1 MRRFVARASGAFL
14 FVLACGLSLPGVKV
28 VRADTA
34 AADAPMC
41 RDSSAK
47 SAPPAALK
55 VARMR
60 AMLAA
65 QARAEGATDADFV
78 PLATSG
84 YNYRGGDP
92 VDIAPIERE
101 LRTPKR

>member
-14 FVLACGLSLPGVKV
+14 FVLACALSLPGVKV
-28 VRADTA
+28 VHADTA
-34 AADAPMC
+34 TADAPMC
-41 RDSSAK
+41 RATDTN
-47 SAPPAALK
+47 APPAALK

-65 QARAEGATDADFV
+65 RARAEGGTDADV
-78 PLATSG
+78 IPLSTSG

-101 LRTPKR
+101 LRIPKR